1 MGPICWVLISEI
13 FPNAIRSAAVA
24 IAVPFQWI
32 FNFIV
37 SFTFVPLYNMCAGD
51 MGESFG
57 HVFVYAL
64 YGVICVVAAWFVFS
78 LVPETKGK
86 TLEEMSAYWRKRDSR

>member
-1 MGPICWVLISEI
+1 M
-13 FPNAIRSAAVA
+13 R
-24 IAVPFQWI
+24 
-32 FNFIV
+32 
-37 SFTFVPLYNMCAGD
+37 AGD

-64 YGVICVVAAWFVFS
+64 YGIICVIAAWFVLK

-86 TLEEMSAYWRKRDSR
+86 TLEDMTNLWRKRKG